1 MHCLTISLLNMK
13 KDIDGIHCIENVI
26 SYINYFLCT
35 KLVVKEVI
43 MTMVQK
49 MNKTYGN
56 MLRLQIL

>member
-1 MHCLTISLLNMK
+1 MK